1 MSRLTNVIEA
11 VKASRIG
18 KNRAWIYDEN
28 GNISDEVI
36 CGDVIPFLEEL
47 KEYEIEKSDEFIEDF
62 IKGADNFY
70 TYNYGC
76 AIDKDISAWYKND
89 NPIMIVCVHL
99 FGDARCGFSDYFVI
113 EMDNYYDNCPL
124 TQFLQLDCVYQSVK
138 INNRY
143 FADINIFQEEY
154 GIYDFEEDD
163 TIGYDYSIEKK
174 DVLENL
180 KVAQELKNNS
190 INFILG

>member
-11 VKASRIG
+11 VKASRVG
-18 KNRAWIYDEN
+18 ENRAWIYDEN

-62 IKGADNFY
+62 IKDADNFY

-76 AIDKDISAWYKND
+76 TIDKDISAWYKND

-99 FGDARCGFSDYFVI
+99 FGDARWGFSDYFVI
-113 EMDNYYDNCPL
+113 EMNDYYDGTPL
-124 TQFLQLDCVYQSVK
+124 TQFLQLESVYQMVE
-138 INNRY
+138 INEIY
-143 FADINIFQEEY
+143 SADINIFQEEY
-154 GIYDFEEDD
+154 EIYDSRNDKNVGWDFV
-163 TIGYDYSIEKK
+163 IEKK
-174 DVLENL
+174 DALENL
-180 KVAQELKNNS
+180 KENRK
-190 INFILG
+190 